1 MEIIIP
7 VISSDNE
14 LCKQVMELV
23 RKVSTNCEAVQ
34 LHGTQEAEE
43 FLRIEMPELA
53 IIDFTQPEFKAEKLI
68 ETIKS
73 DSWLLSTSLI
83 VICDSALQLRE
94 SGVIAGTNLLAI
106 LEKARLNKQLPQVI
120 SIISHNRHMLFHR
133 VIGNDFGADI
143 SSAFELSNNPLEAGV
158 FTNLLCNYLFNMNC
172 IDAVQ
177 RDQLNFVLV
186 ELLINAIEHGNCAIP
201 YEEKSAWL
209 EKYSDICTL
218 IEKKCQNPEISA
230 RKVYLQYTIKPNS
243 SEFKI
248 TDEGSGFDWRSIKLP
263 DIDEMTVSLHGRGIV
278 LARELTSSLVYNEKG
293 NEVSF
298 KFSHQ
303 SGVMNVAPA
312 LFQDLETVEFK
323 AGEIVFNEGE
333 PSNFLYYI
341 AAGVFEVLVNDQP
354 VSVLRPDDI
363 FLGEMSF
370 LLNNRRSATVRAIS
384 EARLIRVSKKEFVEG
399 IKEKPHYALFL
410 SRLLAQRLERL
421 NRVVGDLK
429 L

>member
-1 MEIIIP
+1 MEIVIP
-7 VISSDNE
+7 VISSDHE
-14 LCKQVMELV
+14 RCQQIKHLLSS
-23 RKVSTNCEAVQ
+23 VSDGCETVQ
-34 LHGTQEAEE
+34 LSNTREAEE

-53 IIDFTQPEFKAEKLI
+53 IIDFSNPEFAAEKLI
-68 ETIKS
+68 EIIKN
-73 DSWLLSTSLI
+73 DSWLISTSL
-83 VICDSALQLRE
+83 VVLCDSAVKLRE
-94 SGVIAGTNLLAI
+94 SGAVAGTNLLAI
-106 LEKARLNKQLPQVI
+106 LEKNRLAKQLPQVI
-120 SIISHNRHMLFHR
+120 NIIGHNRHMLFHR

-143 SSAFELSNNPLEAGV
+143 SSSFELSNNPLEAGV
-158 FTNLLCNYLFNMNC
+158 FTNLICNYLFNMNC

-201 YEEKSAWL
+201 YDEKTAWL
-209 EKYSDICTL
+209 EKFSDICTL
-218 IEKKCQNPEISA
+218 IEKKCQNPTIAA
-230 RKVYLQYTIKPNS
+230 RKVYLQYTIKPTS

-248 TDEGSGFDWRSIKLP
+248 SDEGAGFDWRSIKLP

-278 LARELTSSLVYNEKG
+278 LARELTSNLIYNEKG

-298 KFSHQ
+298 KFNHQ
-303 SGVMNVAPA
+303 SGVTNVAPA

-323 AGEIVFNEGE
+323 AGDIVFKEGE

-341 AAGVFEVLVNDQP
+341 AAGAFEVLINGQP

-370 LLNNRRSATVRAIS
+370 LLNNRRSATVRALS

-421 NRVVGDLK
+421 NRVVGNLK